1 MYAFHFFFSLAS
13 PCCIVS
19 AQLCEE
25 WIPIEKK
32 TAENLQSENSVVKE
46 KATPND
52 NKIFLSVLCCPSYLV
67 CVLMLVLQCFSFY
80 STPHKLNRMQN
91 FKSILY
97 SSSNLLAFCQVDQRF
112 SPQKQLIVLNNM
124 FHQKSKLMKLNL
136 AVSKN

>member
-32 TAENLQSENSVVKE
+32 NSRKSTIRELGGERKGYTEWQQDFFVCFV
-46 KATPND
+46 
-52 NKIFLSVLCCPSYLV
+52 LSYNLV

-112 SPQKQLIVLNNM
+112 PPPKTVNCLEQHVS
-124 FHQKSKLMKLNL
+124 SKE
-136 AVSKN
+136 

>member
-25 WIPIEKK
+25 WVPIEKK
-32 TAENLQSENSVVKE
+32 TAENLQFENSVVKE
-46 KATPND
+46 KATSSD
-52 NKIFLSVLCCPSYLV
+52 NKIFFVCFVLSYNFV
-67 CVLMLVLQCFSFY
+67 CVLILVLQCFSFY
-80 STPHKLNRMQN
+80 STPHQLNRMQN

-112 SPQKQLIVLNNM
+112 FPQKTVNCLEQHVS
-124 FHQKSKLMKLNL
+124 SKE
-136 AVSKN
+136 